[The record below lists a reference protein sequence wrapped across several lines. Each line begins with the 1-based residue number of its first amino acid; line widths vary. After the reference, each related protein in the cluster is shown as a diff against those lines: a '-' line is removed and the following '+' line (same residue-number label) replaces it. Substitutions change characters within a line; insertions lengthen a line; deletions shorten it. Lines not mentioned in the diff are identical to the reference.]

1 MTEAVRR
8 KPYSV
13 VLFDEIEKAHPDVF
27 NVLLQILEDGRLT
40 DNMGHVTSFAN
51 TVIVMTSNA
60 GTQAIRSGGIGFGG
74 GESRAYD
81 YPQMREKVLAEVRH
95 SFRPEFLNRIDE
107 TVVFHS
113 LTREDILKIASLLTR
128 EVENRMREQ
137 GVDLTCGDDVITM
150 LAEEGYDEAYGAR
163 PLRRVIQRKLEDTLS
178 ESLLKGEIHMGD
190 HVTAHVSTGHE
201 ILLTTS
207 EPAYLPAGEGVLIE

>member
-1 MTEAVRR
+1 MKKTQIIDHLRNIR
-8 KPYSV
+8 KQFVSW
-13 VLFDEIEKAHPDVF
+13 LSI
-27 NVLLQILEDGRLT
+27 I
-40 DNMGHVTSFAN
+40 
-51 TVIVMTSNA
+51 VIA
-60 GTQAIRSGGIGFGG
+60 
-74 GESRAYD
+74 
-81 YPQMREKVLAEVRH
+81 
-95 SFRPEFLNRIDE
+95 
-107 TVVFHS
+107 
-113 LTREDILKIASLLTR
+113 
-128 EVENRMREQ
+128 
-137 GVDLTCGDDVITM
+137 M

>member
-1 MTEAVRR
+1 M
-8 KPYSV
+8 
-13 VLFDEIEKAHPDVF
+13 
-27 NVLLQILEDGRLT
+27 
-40 DNMGHVTSFAN
+40 
-51 TVIVMTSNA
+51 
-60 GTQAIRSGGIGFGG
+60 
-74 GESRAYD
+74 
-81 YPQMREKVLAEVRH
+81 LAEVRH